1 MGCLLFYADNEI
13 TIVLMIRTLSREET
27 KLITRRRLLDGAAL
41 VLRAEGFEKLTTSR
55 VAREAGVAQ
64 PTFYVHFR
72 DMNELLHALA
82 EERFGQI
89 RKPLREARLSISMA
103 ASDDPLR
110 ETFRLPL
117 RALSEQPELFR
128 LWIQELHRPGS
139 PLGRMAREMQDEMRR
154 DLVEDLIAL
163 GAPAATP
170 AERQDVE
177 MIAEGLIALTQTM
190 ALSFIEGRYTDLER
204 VVDVL
209 VRFTLGVLPP
219 R

>member
-82 EERFGQI
+82 
-89 RKPLREARLSISMA
+89 
-103 ASDDPLR
+103 D
-110 ETFRLPL
+110 
-117 RALSEQPELFR
+117 
-128 LWIQELHRPGS
+128 RP
-139 PLGRMAREMQDEMRR
+139 P
-154 DLVEDLIAL
+154 
-163 GAPAATP
+163 
-170 AERQDVE
+170 
-177 MIAEGLIALTQTM
+177 
-190 ALSFIEGRYTDLER
+190 
-204 VVDVL
+204 
-209 VRFTLGVLPP
+209 
-219 R
+219 

>member
-1 MGCLLFYADNEI
+1 MNRA
-13 TIVLMIRTLSREET
+13 LSREET

-41 VLRAEGFEKLTTSR
+41 VLRKEGFEKLTTSR

-72 DMNELLHALA
+72 DMNELLHTLA
-82 EERFGQI
+82 EENLGQI
-89 RKPLREARLSISMA
+89 RNPLREARLAIQSA

-117 RALSEQPELFR
+117 RALTAQPELFR

-163 GAPAATP
+163 GAPASTP
-170 AERQDVE
+170 VKRQRLEIVAD
-177 MIAEGLIALTQTM
+177 GLIALTQNL
-190 ALSFIEGRYTDLER
+190 ALSYIEGRHPDLEQI
-204 VVDVL
+204 VDVL
-209 VRFTLGVLPP
+209 VSFTVGVLPP
-219 R
+219 PLSAA

>member
-1 MGCLLFYADNEI
+1 MTRA
-13 TIVLMIRTLSREET
+13 LSREET

-41 VLRAEGFEKLTTSR
+41 VLRQEGFEKLTTSR

-72 DMNELLHALA
+72 DMNELLQALA
-82 EERFGQI
+82 EERMTQI

-103 ASDDPLR
+103 SGDDPLR

-128 LWIQELHRPGS
+128 LWIQEMHRPGS
-139 PLGRMAREMQDEMRR
+139 PLGRKAREMQEEMRR
-154 DLVEDLIAL
+154 DLAEDLIAL
-163 GAPAATP
+163 GAPVGTAI
-170 AERQDVE
+170 EREQVD

-190 ALSFIEGRYTDLER
+190 ALDLIDGRYKDVER